1 MGLFGPPDVKKMHD
15 RKDILGLIK
24 ALGYQKDCQIREAAA
39 KALGEIGDAR
49 AVEPLIIALKDGS
62 NNLNLRKASA
72 KSLQYMY
79 RLGHLDEKSQQ
90 RILSVEGA
98 ITRMTQ
104 DVEKK
109 KSEVLGRAMNWW
121 LGKPDPADALYVCD
135 SCSGEIKQKEGTSLL
150 GSHMRCPSC
159 TQRLFKRWEAEGV
172 D

>member
-72 KSLQYMY
+72 KSLQ
-79 RLGHLDEKSQQ
+79 
-90 RILSVEGA
+90 
-98 ITRMTQ
+98 
-104 DVEKK
+104 
-109 KSEVLGRAMNWW
+109 
-121 LGKPDPADALYVCD
+121 P
-135 SCSGEIKQKEGTSLL
+135 
-150 GSHMRCPSC
+150 
-159 TQRLFKRWEAEGV
+159 
-172 D
+172 